1 MERTCLLPAAG
12 SSAGRSRGCTSDD
25 VRQPPAGTFV
35 AVPIRVAIADD
46 QALVRA
52 GFVSLLDHADDI
64 TLVGEAAD
72 GAEAVELVRR
82 ARPDVVLMDVR
93 MPKLDGLEAT
103 RAITA
108 DPALEATRVVVLTT
122 YELDEYV
129 FEALRAGASGFLTK
143 DVDPDDLRE
152 AVRTV
157 AAGHALLAPSVTR
170 RVVDAFATAVPRA
183 KAPERLDTLTERERE
198 VLALIAEGLSND
210 ELAARLIVS
219 PLTAKT
225 HVSRILA
232 KLHARDRA
240 QLVVIAYE
248 TGLARS

>member
-1 MERTCLLPAAG
+1 VT
-12 SSAGRSRGCTSDD
+12 
-25 VRQPPAGTFV
+25 
-35 AVPIRVAIADD
+35 IRVAIADD

-52 GFVSLLDHADDI
+52 GFVSLLDNADDI

-82 ARPDVVLMDVR
+82 ARPDVMLMDIR

-143 DVDPDDLRE
+143 DVDPADLRD

-170 RVVDAFATAVPRA
+170 RVVDAFATAVPA
-183 KAPERLDTLTERERE
+183 TKAPERLDALTERERE

-248 TGLARS
+248 TGLAGR

>member
-1 MERTCLLPAAG
+1 VT
-12 SSAGRSRGCTSDD
+12 
-25 VRQPPAGTFV
+25 
-35 AVPIRVAIADD
+35 IRVAMADD

-52 GFVSLLDHADDI
+52 GFVALLSGTDDI
-64 TLVGEAAD
+64 SMVGEAAN
-72 GAEAVELVRR
+72 GADAVELVRR
-82 ARPDVVLMDVR
+82 ARPDVMLMDIR
-93 MPKLDGLEAT
+93 MPGMDGLQAT
-103 RAITA
+103 RAITS
-108 DPALEATRVVVLTT
+108 DPELEATKVVVLTT

-143 DVDPDDLRE
+143 DVDPEDLRD

-170 RVVDAFATAVPRA
+170 RVVDAFASAVPQA
-183 KAPERLDTLTERERE
+183 KQPERLDLLTERERE
-198 VLALIAEGLSND
+198 VLALVARGLSND
-210 ELAARLIVS
+210 ELAERLIVS

-225 HVSRILA
+225 HVSRILT

-248 TGLARS
+248 TGFVTTSDP

>member
-1 MERTCLLPAAG
+1 M
-12 SSAGRSRGCTSDD
+12 
-25 VRQPPAGTFV
+25 
-35 AVPIRVAIADD
+35 IRVVIADD

-52 GFVSLLDHADDI
+52 GFVSLLAGDDI
-64 TLVGEAAD
+64 VVVGEASD

-82 ARPDVVLMDVR
+82 AQPDVALMDVR
-93 MPKLDGLEAT
+93 MPRLDGIAAT
-103 RAITA
+103 RAITG
-108 DPALEATRVVVLTT
+108 DPALAGTRVVVLTT

-143 DVDPDDLRE
+143 DVEPGDLRD

-157 AAGHALLAPSVTR
+157 AGGDALLAPSVTR
-170 RVVDAFATAVPRA
+170 RVVDAFARAVPA
-183 KAPERLDTLTERERE
+183 PKAPERLDALTDRERE
-198 VLALIAEGLSND
+198 VLGLVAQGLSND
-210 ELAARLIVS
+210 ELAQRLVLS

-248 TGLARS
+248 TGLAR